1 MFIYRRHLAALALGT
16 LGAMPV
22 VRTAL
27 AGDDTGGLQ
36 AKLQQFEAFPGT
48 KSFRIDVG
56 STTVASQRASVQLFV
71 ASAVKTFILAQY
83 LRGVEAGRLS
93 LDEQLPVD
101 DSVRTSDSPVLL
113 NLTGTTLPLQGVL
126 EAMIRFSDN
135 TATDIALARIGPD
148 QVRQFIAEAGLQATL
163 IPDSLRLFF
172 SYNVGAPPGVD
183 IGWTG
188 VQEVLAS
195 KKLLGPARPPLNHQE
210 TLASS
215 ADDLVGYYQRALA
228 GNFFTEPTTL
238 AKFKFIHLINY
249 LFPPDTVGYAKGGNV
264 DVPAPPSPPDLQL
277 TADFH
282 AISYAGQMVVGTTP
296 VTFCFIVNW
305 TSPTVDDADLTAA
318 FADLVSGSLEIIK
331 QSLL

>member
-1 MFIYRRHLAALALGT
+1 
-16 LGAMPV
+16 MPV
-22 VRTAL
+22 IRTAL
-27 AGDDTGGLQ
+27 AGDDTGGLH

-56 STTVASQRASVQLFV
+56 ATTVASESAGVQLFV
-71 ASAVKTFILAQY
+71 ASAIKTFIVTQY
-83 LRGVEAGRLS
+83 LRDVEAGRLS

-113 NLTGTTLPLQGVL
+113 NLTGTTWARSVL
-126 EAMIRFSDN
+126 EAMISHSDN
-135 TATDIALARIGPD
+135 TATDIALARVGTD
-148 QVRQFIAEAGLQATL
+148 RVRQFIAEEGLQATR

-172 SYNVGAPPGVD
+172 SYNVGAPLGVD

-195 KKLLGPARPPLNHQE
+195 QKLLGPARPPLNHQE

-215 ADDLVGYYQRALA
+215 ADDLVGYYKRALA

-238 AKFKFIHLINY
+238 AEFKHIHLTN
-249 LFPPDTVGYAKGGNV
+249 LFFPPDTVGYAKGGN
-264 DVPAPPSPPDLQL
+264 SDLV
-277 TADFH
+277 AHSAIPDFH
-282 AISYAGQMVVGTTP
+282 TIAYAGQMVVGTTP
-296 VTFCFIVNW
+296 VTFCFVVNW
-305 TSPTVDDADLTAA
+305 SSPTVDSAALTPA
-318 FADLVSGSLEIIK
+318 FAEVVLGSLEIIK